1 MTEAREMTEG
11 SEPLDV
17 AFAAHRRALWAL
29 AYRMLGTASDAED
42 AVQDAFLRAM
52 ERPPAD
58 VGRPWRPW
66 LVTVLMNRCRDRLR
80 RRRRR
85 GYPGPWLPS
94 PLDTS
99 HPEDLATDSLFASAG
114 PSPEARVE
122 LLESVS
128 MAFLVAA
135 EVLTPQQRAVL
146 VLRDVCDCSGAET
159 AELLGMS
166 VGNVKVTLHRAR
178 RALEAADPERPR
190 PSPAQSLAAME
201 VIGRFAAAIQAGT
214 REALQEVIAED
225 AVLLSDGGG
234 VVHAANRPVHGATTI
249 AAIYHGL
256 ARRTGEAS
264 WQVATVNGLPA
275 VVIDIADPP
284 RGWSRRSVLTLV
296 PDADGKVARV
306 YSVVA
311 PAKVEDARLLGQ
323 TP

>member
-1 MTEAREMTEG
+1 MTDPSLDAAFTE
-11 SEPLDV
+11 
-17 AFAAHRRALWAL
+17 HRQALWAL
-29 AYRMLGTASDAED
+29 AYRMLGTATDAED

-66 LVTVLMNRCRDRLR
+66 LVTVLMNRCRDGLR

-99 HPEDLATDSLFASAG
+99 RPEDLATDSLFASAG

-122 LLESVS
+122 LLEGVS
-128 MAFLVAA
+128 MAFLVAS

-146 VLRDVCDCSGAET
+146 VLRDVCDCSGAEA
-159 AELLGMS
+159 AEVLGMS

-178 RALEAADPERPR
+178 KALAAADPDRPR
-190 PSPAQSLAAME
+190 PSAAQSLAAME

-214 REALQEVIAED
+214 REALQEVIADD

-234 VVHAANRPVHGATTI
+234 VVHAANKPVHGAPTI
-249 AAIYHGL
+249 AALYHGL
-256 ARRTGEAS
+256 ARMAGEPGYR
-264 WQVATVNGLPA
+264 VAMVNGLPA
-275 VVIDIADPP
+275 VVIDIPDPP
-284 RGWSRRSVLTLV
+284 RGWSGRSVITLV

-311 PAKVEDARLLGQ
+311 PAKVECAAFLGQ